1 MQRRPS
7 LARRC
12 YDSEPALRTT
22 ERKALAVLA
31 RHHARGPQKAG
42 RWPAAAHAALHRLL
56 TPVDDVLRSVGCTR
70 HQRLPAVHL
79 LVQEMHRR
87 QSSLWAWTRDEWLV
101 SLQATDANARNVVMA
116 IAYVLIGHHDLHLDF
131 PQFQRQAFARKVFG
145 RTAVDLAVRRVSTAV
160 ENWGYGVKSS
170 EARVPNALCELLIR
184 SGSPR
189 LEDISADVVAAAH
202 RQATTTHVRRGVPLV
217 AHALVALG
225 VMAVSP
231 LPTSISREDWLLG
244 TSAALADVP
253 DEWADWCGRWFR
265 TTTHTRKQSESLY
278 YNLLKTGRWIGSVHP
293 EAANPERWTRATA
306 AEFVSSVDRMLVGE
320 WSHTPSTFRY
330 ASRVDLPLRSR
341 TKASQIGA
349 VRTFFRDCHEWGWIQ
364 PQFEPRRALTTPR
377 AVLALIGP
385 DPRIIADDVWA
396 KLLWAG
402 LNITSADIPCHG
414 RIGRDSWYPEEMVR
428 AIALIWLFGG
438 LRVDELARLRTG
450 CVRWQRDDV
459 IIAGSTDVLE
469 KDAVCLLDVPA
480 HKTGLPFTKP
490 VDRLVGEAIDAWEA
504 MRPSQPLLLDA
515 KTGEAVDF
523 LFAYRAKRMSRSHV
537 NRCLIPLLCAKAN
550 VPRSDARGALTSH
563 RARSTIA
570 TQLFNA
576 KEPMTLFELQAWLGH
591 RSPHS
596 TQQYAKIAPTR
607 LAKAY
612 ADAGY
617 FGRNLRAVEVLIDQ
631 DVVRSGAAA
640 RGEPW
645 RFYDLGHGYCTYD
658 FFDQC
663 PHRMACA
670 KCSFYRPKGS
680 SEAQLLEARANLL
693 RLRQDIPL
701 TEDERAAVDDGL
713 VALEHLCAQLAN
725 TPTPAGPTPRE
736 LAGRGEGK
744 DAFPSPGMVSLP
756 LLREDGS

>member
-1 MQRRPS
+1 M
-7 LARRC
+7 
-12 YDSEPALRTT
+12 
-22 ERKALAVLA
+22 
-31 RHHARGPQKAG
+31 
-42 RWPAAAHAALHRLL
+42 
-56 TPVDDVLRSVGCTR
+56 
-70 HQRLPAVHL
+70 
-79 LVQEMHRR
+79 
-87 QSSLWAWTRDEWLV
+87 
-101 SLQATDANARNVVMA
+101 
-116 IAYVLIGHHDLHLDF
+116 
-131 PQFQRQAFARKVFG
+131 
-145 RTAVDLAVRRVSTAV
+145 
-160 ENWGYGVKSS
+160 
-170 EARVPNALCELLIR
+170 
-184 SGSPR
+184 
-189 LEDISADVVAAAH
+189 
-202 RQATTTHVRRGVPLV
+202 
-217 AHALVALG
+217 
-225 VMAVSP
+225 
-231 LPTSISREDWLLG
+231 
-244 TSAALADVP
+244 
-253 DEWADWCGRWFR
+253 
-265 TTTHTRKQSESLY
+265 
-278 YNLLKTGRWIGSVHP
+278 
-293 EAANPERWTRATA
+293 
-306 AEFVSSVDRMLVGE
+306 
-320 WSHTPSTFRY
+320 
-330 ASRVDLPLRSR
+330 
-341 TKASQIGA
+341 
-349 VRTFFRDCHEWGWIQ
+349 
-364 PQFEPRRALTTPR
+364 
-377 AVLALIGP
+377 ALIGP
-385 DPRIIADDVWA
+385 DPRVIADDVWA

-402 LNITSADIPCHG
+402 LNITSGDLPSHG
-414 RIGRDSWYPEEMVR
+414 GVGRDPWYPEEMAR
-428 AIALIWLFGG
+428 AVVMIWLFGG
-438 LRVDELARLRTG
+438 LRVDELSRLRMG

-459 IIAGSTDVLE
+459 IITGTSEVLT

-490 VDRLVGEAIDAWEA
+490 VDRVVGEAIDAWEA
-504 MRPSQPLLLDA
+504 VRPRQPLLLDS

-523 LFAYRAKRMSRSHV
+523 LFSYRAKRMSRSHV

-550 VPRSDARGALTSH
+550 VPRTDARGALTSH

-617 FGRNLRAVEVLIDQ
+617 FGRNLRTVEVLIDQ

-736 LAGRGEGK
+736 LADRGEGK

-756 LLREDGS
+756 ILREDGS